1 MLAKLHVIRGSNK
14 RYLQMT
20 NGIEN
25 KHAKAAVPGVESSL
39 CILMPPLGRGKV
51 SSGGLPAGQ
60 LFATDKNSFATMFV
74 GRAVASVVAKLK
86 KAPEKK
92 YYL

>member
-1 MLAKLHVIRGSNK
+1 
-14 RYLQMT
+14 MT

-25 KHAKAAVPGVESSL
+25 KHAKAAVPGVESMHTNASL
-39 CILMPPLGRGKV
+39 SSGAGGTV
-51 SSGGLPAGQ
+51 SSGGLLAGQ

-74 GRAVASVVAKLK
+74 GRAVASVVGKLK

>member
-1 MLAKLHVIRGSNK
+1 
-14 RYLQMT
+14 MT

-25 KHAKAAVPGVESSL
+25 KHAKAAVPRVESMHTNASL
-39 CILMPPLGRGKV
+39 WARGGGRIV
-51 SSGGLPAGQ
+51 SSGGLLAGQ

-74 GRAVASVVAKLK
+74 GRAVASVVGKLK
-86 KAPEKK
+86 KALEKK